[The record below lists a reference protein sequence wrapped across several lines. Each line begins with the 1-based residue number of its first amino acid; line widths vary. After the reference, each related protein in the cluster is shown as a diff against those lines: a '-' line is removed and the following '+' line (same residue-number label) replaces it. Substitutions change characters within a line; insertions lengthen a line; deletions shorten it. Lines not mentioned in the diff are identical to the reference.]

1 MLRGHSGLV
10 SLQPWPSPGP
20 SCCRHPVLQALRGQW
35 CPDPTHLP
43 TSLISPVPRGLLS
56 AAQELCTSPGP
67 GNPGNFTIQG
77 AITTTSLMKSE
88 PQPWRGVPS
97 KFVLPRMF
105 PVSLRH
111 PLEFSLHLY
120 RSSFQS
126 LVSPHITHCP
136 VHIIVQFM
144 PPDWALTDTP
154 IQRAVFALVATK
166 IRRAVP
172 ALKELLSRGRERERL
187 GSYSPKYS

>member
-10 SLQPWPSPGP
+10 TLQPWPSPGP
-20 SCCRHPVLQALRGQW
+20 SCCRHPVLQALCGQW

-67 GNPGNFTIQG
+67 GNPGNFSAIQG

-88 PQPWRGVPS
+88 PQPRRGVSS
-97 KFVLPRMF
+97 KSVLLCVF

-111 PLEFSLHLY
+111 PLEFSLHLS

-126 LVSPHITHCP
+126 LISPHITHPP

-144 PPDWALTDTP
+144 PPDWALTNTP
-154 IQRAVFALVATK
+154 IQRAVLALVATK

-172 ALKELLSRGRERERL
+172 ALKELPSRGRERL
-187 GSYSPKYS
+187 GSYSQKYS